1 MNFSL
6 KFKTKRKIKIMKDEN
21 VEKIKEIIF
30 KIAKEMNIEIE
41 KIILFGSRARGDFRE
56 DSDYDILI
64 VTKEKLTREKEIEF
78 KVNIRISLARLRI
91 PIDLIVYSSEE
102 FIEKSKDVGYIAYY
116 ILEEG
121 LKI

>member
-1 MNFSL
+1 
-6 KFKTKRKIKIMKDEN
+6 MKDEN

>member
-30 KIAKEMNIEIE
+30 KIAKEMSIEIE